1 MSSSLLLCFAAFFAG
16 MVDAIGG
23 GGGLI
28 QVPALFSFGP
38 NVPPAT
44 LFGTNKL
51 ASIWG
56 TSMAAMRYS
65 SAVKLEWSAA
75 LPSAIAAFIFAFI
88 GAFAITHVPGDWV
101 RKALP
106 FVLIAIAIHTIRAK
120 NFGLNHAP
128 TYRGRKEKFLAIV
141 TGSAIGFYDGFFGPG
156 TGSFLIFLFV
166 RFFGFDFL
174 RASVTSKLVNVAC
187 NGAALLWFVYSGHV
201 MWKIGLVMAGCN
213 AAGSVAGAR
222 LAIRHGSTFVR
233 KIFLFV
239 VCLLIVKTAYQ
250 ALFTSS

>member
-1 MSSSLLLCFAAFFAG
+1 MSSSFLLCSFAFLAG

-56 TSMAAMRYS
+56 TGMAAIRYS
-65 SAVKLEWSAA
+65 REVKLEWGAAISAA
-75 LPSAIAAFIFAFI
+75 TTAFIFAFV

-101 RKALP
+101 RRALP
-106 FVLIAIAIHTIRAK
+106 FVLVAIAIRTMTAK
-120 NFGLNHAP
+120 NFGLHHAP
-128 TYRGRKEKFLAIV
+128 THRGRKEKFLAVI
-141 TGSAIGFYDGFFGPG
+141 TGGGIGFYDGFFGPG

-174 RASVTSKLVNVAC
+174 RASVTAKLVNVAC
-187 NGAALLWFVYSGHV
+187 NGAALLWFIYSGHV
-201 MWKIGLVMAGCN
+201 MWEVGLAMAACN
-213 AAGSVAGAR
+213 VAGSIAGAR
-222 LAIRHGSTFVR
+222 LAIKHGSVFVR
-233 KIFLFV
+233 KIFLIV
-239 VCLLIVKTAYQ
+239 LCLLITKTGYQ
-250 ALFTSS
+250 ALFD

>member
-1 MSSSLLLCFAAFFAG
+1 MSSSFLLCFFAFLAG

-56 TSMAAMRYS
+56 TGMAAIRYS
-65 SAVKLEWSAA
+65 NEVRLEWGAA
-75 LPSAIAAFIFAFI
+75 IPSAIAAFLFAFV
-88 GAFAITHVPGDWV
+88 GAFAITNVPGDWV

-106 FVLIAIAIHTIRAK
+106 FVLIAIAIRTTTAK

-128 TYRGRKEKFLAIV
+128 VHRGRKEKLLAVI
-141 TGSAIGFYDGFFGPG
+141 TGGGIGFYDGFFGPG

-174 RASVTSKLVNVAC
+174 RASVTAKFVNVAC
-187 NGAALLWFVYSGHV
+187 NGAALLWFVFSGHV

-213 AAGSVAGAR
+213 AVGSVAGAK
-222 LAIRHGSTFVR
+222 LAIKHGSGFVR
-233 KIFLFV
+233 KIFLV
-239 VCLLIVKTAYQ
+239 VICLLIVKTGYQ
-250 ALFTSS
+250 ALFN